1 MYMRFREKRLL
12 HYNSTYL
19 FVTLFVS
26 VLTFIITAN
35 QVALGQEESSPLKGM
50 NFSKPVDVYSNK
62 QGILKVSLVVQEKHG
77 LVGNQSFTAMVYN
90 GSLIPP
96 TLHIKAGE
104 RLVVNLVNRL
114 HQPTNLHFHGFHVS
128 PTGSSDNVFRMV
140 EPGETARYVLDIPIN
155 HQPGTYW
162 YHPHMHGLATAQ
174 VGGGMSGLIIQEGL
188 RDLLPSALHNI
199 TEQTFALKAFP
210 WSMNGTS
217 TNPIYKWAKYF
228 TVNGKINPVVNISP
242 GETQLWHIANID
254 PGTFYNITL
263 PGHTFHVIAE
273 DANPVWK
280 VWDAKN
286 LVIAAAKRFDV
297 LVTGGENGTYPLK
310 TLPYTRSTFSPSS
323 TVTLATVIVHGK
335 ARAAEAIPSSLYP
348 MQTSL
353 YEKDLGNAKIAA
365 KRTLVFNGSP
375 DNQTANRFGDVGTNQ
390 INGKV
395 FDPNRV
401 DYIVK
406 LGDVEE
412 WTLINKDTE
421 DHTFHIHIDDFQVMS
436 VNGHPYNANG
446 MQDTVVLPQG
456 GEVVVRIPFTDFV
469 GKFLFHCHI
478 LPHEDTGMMGVV
490 EVVDPFTPRGDVNGG

>member
-1 MYMRFREKRLL
+1 MNFRDKILL

-35 QVALGQEESSPLKGM
+35 HVALGLEVSSPLKGM
-50 NFSKPVDVYSNK
+50 NFSKPVDMYSNK
-62 QGILKVSLVVQEKHG
+62 QGILEVSLIMEEKHG
-77 LVGNQSFTAMVYN
+77 MVGNQSVTAQVYN

-104 RLVVNLVNRL
+104 RLVLNLVNRL
-114 HQPTNLHFHGFHVS
+114 HQPTNIHFHGFHVS
-128 PTGSSDNVFRMV
+128 PVGASDNVFRMV

-174 VGGGMSGLIIQEGL
+174 VGGGMSGLIIQAGL
-188 RDLLPSALHNI
+188 RDLLPTALHNI

-210 WSMNGTS
+210 WSLNGSS
-217 TNPIYKWAKYF
+217 TNPIYKWANYF

-242 GETQLWHIANID
+242 GETQLWRFANID
-254 PGTFYNITL
+254 PATFYNITL
-263 PGHTFHVIAE
+263 PGHTFRVIAE

-286 LVIAAAKRFDV
+286 LVLPTGKRFEV

-310 TLPYTRSTFSPSS
+310 TLPYTRSGFSPNS
-323 TVTLATVIVHGK
+323 TVTLATVNVHGK
-335 ARAAEAIPSSLYP
+335 AKSETPEVNPSSLVP
-348 MQTSL
+348 RH
-353 YEKDLGNAKIAA
+353 DLGNAEIAA

-395 FDPNRV
+395 FDPNRI

-412 WTLINKDTE
+412 WTLKNEDNE
-421 DHTFHIHIDDFQVMS
+421 DHTFHIHINDFQVMS
-436 VNGHPYNANG
+436 VNGHPYNAHG
-446 MQDTVVLPQG
+446 LQDTVVLPQG

-469 GKFLFHCHI
+469 GKFFFHCHI

-490 EVVDPFTPRGDVNGG
+490 EVVDPFTPRA